1 MPRNLEEIKNKLN
14 EVFCDVFDDET
25 LQISEKMTA
34 ADVEDWDSVVHITLL
49 VAIEEKFGI
58 RFNVAEVGRL
68 ENVGEMIVLLNDR
81 EQKK

>member
-1 MPRNLEEIKNKLN
+1 MPKNLEVIKNKLN

-25 LQISEKMTA
+25 LQIFEKMTA
-34 ADVEDWDSVVHITLL
+34 EDVEDWDSIAHITLL
-49 VAIEEKFGI
+49 VAIEKKFGI
-58 RFNVAEVGRL
+58 HFNAAEVGRL

>member
-1 MPRNLEEIKNKLN
+1 MSSDLEEFKNKLN

-25 LQISEKMTA
+25 LQLSEKMTA
-34 ADVEDWDSVVHITLL
+34 EDVEDWDSLAHITLL
-49 VAIEEKFGI
+49 VAVEKKFGI
-58 RFNVAEVGRL
+58 HLNAAEVGRL